1 MRRLNFLIL
10 SVFNLLLLAGFTTQG
25 QSSDE
30 KSPVDLVNPYMGTI
44 SHLLVPTFVTVHLP
58 NSMLRV
64 IPERRSFTTDRMNG
78 LPVVTT
84 SHRGSSAFN
93 LSPIHGNGEDMQPI
107 SSYSYD
113 QEVVKPY
120 SYDVY
125 LDEENVDVSFAVS
138 HQAGVYYYTYERNE
152 GKYLLIN
159 NRNGKLSIDNNAVSG
174 YQIVSDNGTKVYLY
188 L

>member
-1 MRRLNFLIL
+1 MRRLIFLTA
-10 SVFNLLLLAGFTTQG
+10 SVFNLLLLVEFTSYG
-25 QSSDE
+25 QPNDAE
-30 KSPVDLVNPYMGTI
+30 SPVDLVNPYIGTI

-107 SSYSYD
+107 YAYSYD
-113 QEVVKPY
+113 QEAVKPY

-138 HQAGVYYYTYERNE
+138 HQAGVYYYTYERENE
-152 GKYLLIN
+152 DKYLLVN
-159 NRNGKLSIDNNAVSG
+159 NRNGKISIDKNAVSG
-174 YQIVSDNGTKVYLY
+174 YQIVSGNGTKV
-188 L
+188 